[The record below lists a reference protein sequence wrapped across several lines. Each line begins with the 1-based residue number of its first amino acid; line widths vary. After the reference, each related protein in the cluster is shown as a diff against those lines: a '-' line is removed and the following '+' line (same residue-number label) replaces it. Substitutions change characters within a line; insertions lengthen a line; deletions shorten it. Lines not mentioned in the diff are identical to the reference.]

1 VSVCIF
7 IGYIFYLLE
16 KRIMAILV
24 VGSVAFDSIETPH
37 GKVDHCLGGA
47 ATHFALAAS
56 YFTPV
61 RVIAVVGKDF
71 TAEHEAV
78 LTRRGIDTQGI
89 ERSNG
94 LSFHWT
100 GAYSGNMDEAKTL
113 VTDLNVFETFEP
125 KIPAGYKDSEYL
137 FLANIDPVLQARVRS
152 EMPKARMVCG
162 DTMNY
167 WIADHGANLAKVLR
181 ELDVLLIN
189 DGEVRML
196 AGERNLVLAAEKVLS
211 MGPKTLVV
219 KHGEYGA
226 TAFFSERSFPGVKL
240 ARPFRAPALPLAEVV
255 DPTGAGDSF
264 AGGFYGYLAS
274 QPELTPQVFRTAMFY
289 GGVMG
294 SFAVER
300 FGTERLQ
307 NVTRQEIDERF
318 NLFREISHLEHAGV

>member
-1 VSVCIF
+1 
-7 IGYIFYLLE
+7 
-16 KRIMAILV
+16 MAILV

-78 LTRRGIDTQGI
+78 LTRRGIDTRGL
-89 ERSNG
+89 ERANG
-94 LSFHWT
+94 LSFHWKGEYA
-100 GAYSGNMDEAKTL
+100 GAMDSAKTL
-113 VTDLNVFETFEP
+113 QTDLNVFQTFEP
-125 KIPAGYKDSEYL
+125 KIPAEYKDSEYL
-137 FLANIDPVLQARVRS
+137 FLANIDPVLQAHVRS
-152 EMPKARMVCG
+152 QMSNVRRVCG

-167 WIADHGANLAKVLR
+167 WISDHAANLAKVLR

-189 DGEVRML
+189 DGEARML
-196 AGERNLVLAAEKVLS
+196 AGEHNIVQAAKKVLA

-226 TAFFSERSFPGVKL
+226 TAFFSEGSFDGSVKML
-240 ARPFRAPALPLAEVV
+240 HPFRAPALPLAEVV

-274 QPELTPQVFRTAMFY
+274 QPELTPEVFRRAMFY

-307 NVTRQEIDERF
+307 NVTREEIDERF
-318 NLFREISHLEHAGV
+318 KLFREISHLEYAEA

>member
-1 VSVCIF
+1 
-7 IGYIFYLLE
+7 
-16 KRIMAILV
+16 MAILV

-47 ATHFALAAS
+47 ATHFSLAAS

-78 LTRRGIDTQGI
+78 LTRRGIDTRGL
-89 ERSNG
+89 ERADG
-94 LSFHWT
+94 LSFHWK
-100 GAYSGNMDEAKTL
+100 GAYAGAMDAAKTL
-113 VTDLNVFETFEP
+113 QTDLNVFEKFEP
-125 KIPAGYKDSEYL
+125 KIPAEYKDSDYL
-137 FLANIDPVLQARVRS
+137 FLANIDPVLQAHVRS
-152 EMPKARMVCG
+152 QMPNVRRVCG

-167 WIADHGANLAKVLR
+167 WISDHTANLAKVLR

-189 DGEVRML
+189 DGEARML
-196 AGERNLVLAAEKVLS
+196 SGEHNIVKAAKKVLA

-226 TAFFSERSFPGVKL
+226 TAFFGEKSFDGGVKAL
-240 ARPFRAPALPLAEVV
+240 HPFRAPALPLAEVV

-274 QPELTPQVFRTAMFY
+274 QPTLTPEVFRRAMFY

-300 FGTERLQ
+300 FGTERLE
-307 NVTRQEIDERF
+307 NVTREEIDERF
-318 NLFREISHLEHAGV
+318 KLFMEISHLDYTGA

>member
-1 VSVCIF
+1 
-7 IGYIFYLLE
+7 
-16 KRIMAILV
+16 
-24 VGSVAFDSIETPH
+24 
-37 GKVDHCLGGA
+37 VDHCLGGA
-47 ATHFALAAS
+47 ATYFALAAS

-100 GAYSGNMDEAKTL
+100 GSYSGNMDEAKTL
-113 VTDLNVFETFEP
+113 GTDLNVFETFEP
-125 KIPAGYKDSEYL
+125 KIPEVYKDSEYL

-152 EMPKARMVCG
+152 QMPKVRMVCG

-167 WIADHGANLAKVLR
+167 WIADHASNLAKVLR

-189 DGEVRML
+189 DGEARML
-196 AGERNLVLAAEKVLS
+196 ASQRNLVLAAEKVIG

-226 TAFFSERSFPGVKL
+226 TAFFSDRSFSNAKL
-240 ARPFRAPALPLAEVV
+240 SRPFRAPALPLAEVV

-274 QPELTPQVFRTAMFY
+274 QSELTPQVFRTAMFY

-307 NVTRQEIDERF
+307 HVTRQEIDERF
-318 NLFREISHLEHAGV
+318 NLFREISHLEHPAV

>member
-1 VSVCIF
+1 
-7 IGYIFYLLE
+7 
-16 KRIMAILV
+16 
-24 VGSVAFDSIETPH
+24 
-37 GKVDHCLGGA
+37 VDHCLGGA

-78 LTRRGIDTQGI
+78 LTRRGIDTRGI

-100 GAYSGNMDEAKTL
+100 GSYSGNMDAAKTL
-113 VTDLNVFETFEP
+113 GTDLNVFETFEP
-125 KIPAGYKDSEYL
+125 KIPDSYKDSEYL

-152 EMPKARMVCG
+152 EMPKVRMVCG

-167 WIADHGANLAKVLR
+167 WIADHAANLAKVLR

-189 DGEVRML
+189 DGEARML
-196 AGERNLVLAAEKVLS
+196 AHESNIVLASEKVLS
-211 MGPKTLVV
+211 MGPKALVV

-226 TAFFSERSFPGVKL
+226 TAFFSNRLFTNAKL
-240 ARPFRAPALPLAEVV
+240 SRPFRAPALPLAEVV

-274 QPELTPQVFRTAMFY
+274 QPELTPAVFRTAMFY

>member
-1 VSVCIF
+1 MS
-7 IGYIFYLLE
+7 
-16 KRIMAILV
+16 ILV
-24 VGSVAFDSIETPH
+24 VGSVAFDNIETPH
-37 GKVDHCLGGA
+37 GAVQDCLGGA
-47 ATHFALAAS
+47 ATHFSLAAS

-71 TAEHEAV
+71 TAEHEAIF
-78 LTRRGIDTQGI
+78 TRRGIDTRGI
-89 ERSNG
+89 ERSDG

-100 GAYSGNMDEAKTL
+100 GSYSGNMDEAKTL
-113 VTDLNVFETFEP
+113 GTDLNVFETFEP
-125 KIPAGYKDSEYL
+125 KIPDAYKDSEYL
-137 FLANIDPVLQARVRS
+137 FLANIDPVLQSRVRS
-152 EMPKARMVCG
+152 QMPKVRMVCG

-167 WIADHGANLAKVLR
+167 WIADHSANLAKVLR

-189 DGEVRML
+189 DGEARML
-196 AGERNLVLAAEKVLS
+196 AGERNLVVAAEKVLT

-226 TAFFSERSFPGVKL
+226 TAFFSDRSFPGIGN
-240 ARPFRAPALPLAEVV
+240 ASHPFRAPALPLAEVV

-274 QPELTPQVFRTAMFY
+274 QPELTPAVLRTAMFY

-307 NVTRQEIDERF
+307 KVSREEIDERF
-318 NLFREISHLEHAGV
+318 KLFLEISHLEHVGA